1 MRIWHEIQAGHSV
14 RVRPNPFP
22 NLEVKPNVAVV
33 LLRCESPWE
42 ATVLAFSTSNQ
53 SFNIVCPSMRLLPNC
68 SVCGEIFSDDI
79 RFLNHMMENTDS
91 EIQMLENQT
100 ETVVDISFINFAN
113 NLELVLPQIQLP
125 LLDCMFFLWLQFVS
139 MLLLQYLDG
148 PRVFFL

>member
-42 ATVLAFSTSNQ
+42 ATVLAFSISNQ
-53 SFNIVCPSMRLLPNC
+53 SFNIVYLGTRLLPNC

-79 RFLNHMMENTDS
+79 RFLNHMMEKHGFRNPNIGKPDRNS
-91 EIQMLENQT
+91 RG
-100 ETVVDISFINFAN
+100 
-113 NLELVLPQIQLP
+113 
-125 LLDCMFFLWLQFVS
+125 
-139 MLLLQYLDG
+139 Y
-148 PRVFFL
+148 